1 MADRAVKIAPS
12 VLSADFSRLGEQVAE
27 AAAGGA
33 DYIHLDIM
41 DGHFVPALTFG
52 PIVVKAIRRWTDIPL
67 DVHMMVS
74 QPQNYIS
81 ELAAAGADVITVH
94 AEANDTAAAID
105 AIHARGL
112 KAGVAIRPSTPLS
125 ALDPWLDAAE
135 LLLPMS
141 VEPGFCG
148 QEFDEGTYDR
158 IRALREARPDALI
171 EVDGGVT
178 CENAAALRKAGADI
192 LVSGSAIFGTED
204 PVAAALTIAGL
215 E

>member
-1 MADRAVKIAPS
+1 MAVVAPS
-12 VLSADFSRLGEQVAE
+12 MLGADFGRLRELAELVAPHS
-27 AAAGGA
+27 GYLHM
-33 DYIHLDIM
+33 DVM
-41 DGHFVPALTFG
+41 DGHFVPNLTMGPDTVAALRG
-52 PIVVKAIRRWTDIPL
+52 IAPL
-67 DVHMMVS
+67 DVHLMVTDPLNFVES
-74 QPQNYIS
+74 F
-81 ELAAAGADVITVH
+81 ADAGADIITVH
-94 AEANDTAAAID
+94 AEANDTVEAID

-112 KAGVAIRPSTPLS
+112 KAGIAIRPSTPLD

-148 QEFDEGTYDR
+148 QKFDEGTYDR
-158 IRALREARPDALI
+158 IRALREARPDTLI

-178 CENAAALRKAGADI
+178 CENAAALREAGADI

-204 PVAAALTIAGL
+204 PVAAARTIAGL

>member
-1 MADRAVKIAPS
+1 MAVVAPS
-12 VLSADFSRLGEQVAE
+12 MLGADFGRLRELAELVAPHS
-27 AAAGGA
+27 GYLHM
-33 DYIHLDIM
+33 DVM
-41 DGHFVPALTFG
+41 DGHFVPNLTMGPDTVAALRG
-52 PIVVKAIRRWTDIPL
+52 IAPL
-67 DVHMMVS
+67 DVHLMVTDPLNFVES
-74 QPQNYIS
+74 F
-81 ELAAAGADVITVH
+81 ADAGADIITVH
-94 AEANDTAAAID
+94 AEANDTAEAID

-112 KAGVAIRPSTPLS
+112 KAGIAIRPSTPLD

-148 QEFDEGTYDR
+148 QKFDEGTYDR
-158 IRALREARPDALI
+158 IRALREARSDTLI

-178 CENAAALRKAGADI
+178 CENAAALREAGADI

-204 PVAAALTIAGL
+204 PVAAARTIAGL